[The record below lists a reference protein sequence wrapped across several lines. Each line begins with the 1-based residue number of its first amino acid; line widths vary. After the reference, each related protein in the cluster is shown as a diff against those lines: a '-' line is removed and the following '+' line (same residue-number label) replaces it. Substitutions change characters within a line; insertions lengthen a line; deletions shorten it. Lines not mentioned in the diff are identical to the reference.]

1 MRVEDL
7 LDLARK
13 ELLATAVDHFLEPA
27 DDADVARGIPAAG
40 GARAEPTVGGEKL
53 GVRRGILVIAEV
65 HRGAFGRDLALGA
78 GWYVATVLVDEAQL
92 HTFRRAA
99 DGAGNGLGIVLQ
111 AREGVKAGLEH
122 AVELDQVAGDARA
135 ERADGLDGARGAAR
149 DDDAQR
155 PQVETLQPG
164 IVEHRDE

>member
-7 LDLARK
+7 LDLARE
-13 ELLATAVDHFLEPA
+13 ELLAAAVDHLLEPA
-27 DDADVARGIPAAG
+27 DDADVARGLPDTEV
-40 GARAEPTVGGEKL
+40 ARAEPSVGGEEL
-53 GVRRGILVIAEV
+53 GVGCWIFVGAEV
-65 HRGAFGRDLALGA
+65 PRRAFRRDLALGA
-78 GWYVATVLVDEAQL
+78 GWQVATVLVDEAQL

-99 DGAGNGLGIVLQ
+99 DGAGNGLGIVRQ

-149 DDDAQR
+149 DDD
-155 PQVETLQPG
+155 
-164 IVEHRDE
+164 